1 MAKRLY
7 STFYDLN
14 GAGVTVDIYDADF
27 VGSATEFTT
36 KTCQITYDSN
46 ANDDLS
52 SPIIGSRAKV
62 GMVIPVINSIL
73 TTFVEDFATAEEDRF
88 TIEIGKSSGPD
99 VVWRGILVP
108 DFTGEEDTA
117 PSFIFNLSAVCGLGL
132 LKKKPY
138 HDGSAIYTGID
149 RFTEH
154 LTTAL
159 SKLAHTDGFWGGS
172 DVFLKT
178 AVDWWA
184 ASMASGATDDAMFQG
199 GVDHAAFYDYGT
211 QGNVDKDVISCYD
224 VVWHILKTFECR
236 IFQIDG
242 SWWIEQISY
251 RTSSSYYT
259 RHYSKTGGYL
269 SNATNSGV
277 NTIDQ
282 TKTGAKVATVNYD
295 FLPSLKR
302 AEVTYDVKS
311 LRNFLAGSVQNSGN
325 FDTLISSNSGAAT
338 MNLRF
343 TMTVTVTNNGSPLG
357 AGQIYYLI
365 PEVTLKVGDNYLSR
379 DYTITNFTAQ
389 TGPLSWESSGTIAM
403 PILMGTIPNTTTTQK
418 KVTFD
423 MILPA
428 LPDDGSDNYFGVPA
442 ATATMTKQSGGPV
455 DETDFTISVDISS
468 RFLEIFDDGTPI
480 VNDLERLYISENTNI
495 ASEVYATKIRLGT
508 TGFPNAAGRVM
519 RWTGTDWVAVN
530 FFGQGVDTRNKEL
543 GDVLAKNLLNSRS
556 TPRRRLNGTIFGTV
570 NPKKLLSTTDG
581 KKWMFSNATWDLGL
595 NSLQGTWFELNYGAT
610 GVNSTPIKIKVIPS
624 GGTFEPAPPS
634 GGISNTSPGFNAN
647 PPPTVLAPVAYNG
660 LDGEIAEGATV
671 TSIPIKIA
679 SLGNEFLAG
688 DGVTL
693 VNPITGQ
700 FQTFEIASAPAFGAT
715 SLSVTSEVATNAFP
729 EDSYLVVKQNAYAF
743 SLPSAT
749 QGQILRYNDTTDV
762 WEAYSGTTD
771 GHVLTWDTTNGW
783 QSEAAAGGG
792 SAITAL
798 TGDVTATGPGS
809 VAATIA
815 NNAVTTV
822 KILDANVTTAKI
834 ADSAVTA
841 AKIASNAVTTV
852 KILDSNVTTAKIA
865 DDAVTLAKLQ
875 NAVAANIVLGNI
887 GAAGAIYTELT
898 AANLYTLLSI
908 LNGLVDR
915 VPYFT
920 AANAMTASGNF
931 KYFSGVKELNVGGG
945 ISLDGRFVH
954 RDSANIT
961 GNNSAFI
968 GSNSVEGVYSM
979 LLQNTKNVAAAST
992 KLQLFVGG
1000 TAVSSLSG
1008 DPFIEFVVQ
1017 LAGNTWTVGVDN
1029 SDGDKFKITPKSTAP
1044 GSVGNSGLSITSE
1057 EIAKVGINKDAPA
1070 YDLDVSGQSRAKQF
1084 MVTNVKPTAGAAGNG
1099 LGTGGAI
1106 GVITGADNAFV
1117 LPFATGSAGLV
1128 AGGAI
1133 CTITYSK
1140 AWPIFAVPVFSAS
1153 NDITAEEISKFT
1165 FGTFDHKTFSIK
1177 VRSGQTLTASKE
1189 YQLNFNVGGQG

>member
-1 MAKRLY
+1 MSGSFSFEILTPALP
-7 STFYDLN
+7 SDGDDNVLN
-14 GAGVTVDIYDADF
+14 FA
-27 VGSATEFTT
+27 
-36 KTCQITYDSN
+36 
-46 ANDDLS
+46 
-52 SPIIGSRAKV
+52 IGS
-62 GMVIPVINSIL
+62 
-73 TTFVEDFATAEEDRF
+73 
-88 TIEIGKSSGPD
+88 
-99 VVWRGILVP
+99 
-108 DFTGEEDTA
+108 
-117 PSFIFNLSAVCGLGL
+117 L
-132 LKKKPY
+132 LKW
-138 HDGSAIYTGID
+138 TG
-149 RFTEH
+149 
-154 LTTAL
+154 
-159 SKLAHTDGFWGGS
+159 
-172 DVFLKT
+172 
-178 AVDWWA
+178 
-184 ASMASGATDDAMFQG
+184 G
-199 GVDHAAFYDYGT
+199 GVDPTKF
-211 QGNVDKDVISCYD
+211 
-224 VVWHILKTFECR
+224 TFN
-236 IFQIDG
+236 
-242 SWWIEQISY
+242 W
-251 RTSSSYYT
+251 
-259 RHYSKTGGYL
+259 
-269 SNATNSGV
+269 
-277 NTIDQ
+277 
-282 TKTGAKVATVNYD
+282 
-295 FLPSLKR
+295 
-302 AEVTYDVKS
+302 
-311 LRNFLAGSVQNSGN
+311 SV
-325 FDTLISSNSGAAT
+325 
-338 MNLRF
+338 
-343 TMTVTVTNNGSPLG
+343 
-357 AGQIYYLI
+357 
-365 PEVTLKVGDNYLSR
+365 
-379 DYTITNFTAQ
+379 
-389 TGPLSWESSGTIAM
+389 
-403 PILMGTIPNTTTTQK
+403 
-418 KVTFD
+418 
-423 MILPA
+423 
-428 LPDDGSDNYFGVPA
+428 SDL
-442 ATATMTKQSGGPV
+442 
-455 DETDFTISVDISS
+455 
-468 RFLEIFDDGTPI
+468 FLEIYDEGTPI
-480 VNDLERLYISENTNI
+480 VSEDQIGYESVNPDAYTEIYETN
-495 ASEVYATKIRLGT
+495 VRLGT
-508 TGFPNAAGRVM
+508 AILANSAGRIM
-519 RWTGTDWVAVN
+519 RWNGSVWLTAANW
-530 FFGQGVDTRNKEL
+530 GQGVDTRDDAI
-543 GDVLAKNLLNSRS
+543 GDLLARNLLNARDSI
-556 TPRRRLNGTIFGTV
+556 RRRLNGTIFGTV
-570 NPKKLLSTTDG
+570 NPRKLLSTTDG
-581 KKWMFSNATWDLGL
+581 KKWMFGNVTWDLGV
-595 NSLQGTWFELNYGAT
+595 NSLQGTWFELSYGTA
-610 GVNSTPIKIKVIPS
+610 GVNSTPIKIKVIKQGPTFPPTTDPTTPS
-624 GGTFEPAPPS
+624 GLT
-634 GGISNTSPGFNAN
+634 NNLPGFTVNQG
-647 PPPTVLAPVAYNG
+647 PTVLAPVAYNALG
-660 LDGEIAEGATV
+660 TAIAEGDTV

-693 VNPITGQ
+693 VNPYTGQ

-852 KILDSNVTTAKIA
+852 KILDANVTTTKIA

-898 AANLYTLLSI
+898 VANLYTLLSI

-954 RDSANIT
+954 RDSGNIT

-1044 GSVGNSGLSITSE
+1044 GSVANSGLSITSE